1 MRSGKVVLAFSYSLG
16 VLRRLFLGVCHGK
29 VFGKADLL
37 RLVAANGGQ
46 YTRRGRGRLQSTVR
60 TEQIRC
66 REEMATDAQVLS
78 RGGNGSPRIQ
88 VTGEICHGR
97 QPKNT
102 EQTSSNYKAIA
113 YSHHSVIEQLYRL
126 HALPIHGSVDGALRY
141 CLGTC
146 IHIIKACKGAAPPT
160 KILARQW
167 ILVT

>member
-88 VTGEICHGR
+88 VTGEIATADNQR
-97 QPKNT
+97 IQSKRAQIT
-102 EQTSSNYKAIA
+102 RLLLTATILLLSNCTDYM
-113 YSHHSVIEQLYRL
+113 HSQSMVRSMV
-126 HALPIHGSVDGALRY
+126 P
-141 CLGTC
+141 
-146 IHIIKACKGAAPPT
+146 
-160 KILARQW
+160 
-167 ILVT
+167 